1 MTVPCPAG
9 VRAAVLPDSRVVNG
23 QDAEPYSWPWQVKGQ
38 GHGGTEQW
46 HSCGGTVAPS
56 GVSPRQI
63 SLQYERD
70 GTFRHTCGGT
80 LIAANWV
87 MTAAHCIS

>member
-1 MTVPCPAG
+1 M
-9 VRAAVLPDSRVVNG
+9 L
-23 QDAEPYSWPWQVKGQ
+23 
-38 GHGGTEQW
+38 W
-46 HSCGGTVAPS
+46 HPL
-56 GVSPRQI
+56 VSPQI

-80 LIAANWV
+80 LIAPNWV

>member
-1 MTVPCPAG
+1 MWGDG
-9 VRAAVLPDSRVVNG
+9 VTQWCLP
-23 QDAEPYSWPWQVKGQ
+23 P
-38 GHGGTEQW
+38 T
-46 HSCGGTVAPS
+46 
-56 GVSPRQI
+56 QI